1 MILQMLYYLL
11 LGILADVLFEHINDF
26 ISQENTP
33 SPTSRTALERIITVV
48 LWPVMVGVFIFGF
61 LKEMF
66 K

>member
-11 LGILADVLFEHINDF
+11 LGILVDVLFEHINDF

-33 SPTSRTALERIITVV
+33 SPADRTTLERIITAV
-48 LWPVMVGVFIFGF
+48 LWPVMVGVFVFGF
-61 LKEMF
+61 LKEML